1 MPSNLSEL
9 RVNNLRVGD
18 ASVDF
23 QIRRDEGVVKVEIL
37 RKAGNVEIV
46 ESL

>member
-1 MPSNLSEL
+1 
-9 RVNNLRVGD
+9 VGD

-37 RKAGNVEIV
+37 RKSGNVEIV